1 MRPLNHSVLH
11 IQFNHHTFPVTNFK
25 AINAYH
31 PENIGYL
38 DPNPEKN
45 IISVLTQHNYLLQG
59 FSNSTWQTFFYNT
72 SLDDSI
78 FTPVNVFVNVK
89 PVYFRENNN
98 NNNPD
103 PLKNTSLPPAPVPP
117 PKIDRRLKPFNRPGS
132 GDSATLP
139 AGEIVNLRTL
149 GIRPIEEY

>member
-1 MRPLNHSVLH
+1 M
-11 IQFNHHTFPVTNFK
+11 
-25 AINAYH
+25 
-31 PENIGYL
+31 
-38 DPNPEKN
+38 
-45 IISVLTQHNYLLQG
+45 
-59 FSNSTWQTFFYNT
+59 
-72 SLDDSI
+72 
-78 FTPVNVFVNVK
+78 NVFVNVK

-139 AGEIVNLRTL
+139 AGEIYFFLL
-149 GIRPIEEY
+149 FIFSHIYEIKKK